1 MHVSSFS
8 SVTSADQMFVANETS
23 HEDVVKQIITSQ
35 ADIKGLIDA
44 FASYIEQEL
53 I

>member
-1 MHVSSFS
+1 MYVTSFS
-8 SVTSADQMFVANETS
+8 SVTSADQMFVANEVF
-23 HEDVVKQIITSQ
+23 HEDSETKNNIQ
-35 ADIKGLIDA
+35 AYIKGLIDA